1 MARPRTPSNVLDMRG
16 SFKKHPDRARE
27 RAGEPEATDDIGD
40 PPDWFSP
47 EQDACW
53 REIVALAHA
62 GTLSQADRLIVE
74 HGANLLAQLRASDW
88 EVHPTLLI
96 RWEGFLAKLGMTP
109 SDRSKVSAALKPKA
123 NADPLDEF
131 ASTG

>member
-1 MARPRTPSNVLDMRG
+1 MARPRTPTNVLELRG
-16 SFKKHPDRARE
+16 SLKKHPDRARE
-27 RAGEPEATDDIGD
+27 RENEPDATDEIGD

-53 REIVALAHA
+53 REIVSLAHP

-74 HGANLLAQLRASDW
+74 HGAHLLAELRAEQW
-88 EVHPTLLI
+88 KVHPTLLI

-109 SDRSKVSAALKPKA
+109 SDRSKVSSTLKGKPS
-123 NADPLDEF
+123 ADPLDEF
-131 ASTG
+131 AAAG